1 MQINRRNF
9 LKMVSMGAAAVSLP
23 KMTALSASAEN
34 DKRPNVLF
42 FFVDDMR
49 VQLGCYGKT
58 QVKSPNIDKLA
69 AGGTL
74 FEHAYCSQAV
84 CAPTRICT
92 LSGLRP
98 DSTGIY
104 DLEHPLRDSNK
115 DVITLPQH
123 FKQRGYETITI
134 GKVYH
139 HHEDDRENWT
149 RMPKIEGENYVLPGN
164 QALLKQKEA
173 EAREKGLTGNAKSRY
188 VRGPATECADVQDEA
203 YTGGSIAKVAI
214 EQLNDV
220 KDKPFFMCVGFIKP
234 HLPFCAPKKYWDLY
248 KREDFVV
255 PDRKKPEAM
264 PPIALNDFGEMR
276 VYTDIQK
283 VGPVDDD
290 GTRKLI
296 HGYHACV
303 SFTDAMVG
311 KVLVELETLGLAE
324 NTIVVIWGDHGW
336 KLGEYGSWCK
346 HTNFE
351 LDTHVPLIFRGPGV
365 ATGKRCK
372 SIVEM
377 VDVYPTLAELTGGQ
391 VPSHCAGASMRAL
404 LEKGDAAGWKNMAF
418 SQYPRSSDGQP
429 AMGYSLRKDQWRYTE
444 WHRRDGKLVARELYD
459 HSDSDLAKVNVV
471 DNPENAEL
479 AGRMS
484 ELMKPFVKTRWESF
498 GQVGKNTKGA
508 GARGSKANARGKAK
522 SGKGE

>member
-1 MQINRRNF
+1 MQRRDF
-9 LKMVSMGAAAVSLP
+9 LKMAGAGISSLAFGMSRKSALAEEQAVA
-23 KMTALSASAEN
+23 KKT
-34 DKRPNVLF
+34 NVLF

-98 DSTGIY
+98 DSAGIY

-115 DVITLPQH
+115 TVVTLPQH

-139 HHEDDRENWT
+139 HREDDKENWS
-149 RMPKIEGENYVLPGN
+149 RMPKNDGETYVTPET
-164 QALLKQKEA
+164 QAFLKEKQKEGKA
-173 EAREKGLTGNAKSRY
+173 KGLTGTPLSRY
-188 VRGPATECADVQDEA
+188 VRGPATECADVPDEA
-203 YTGGSIAKVAI
+203 YVGGGIAKAAI
-214 EQLNDV
+214 EQLREV

-248 KREDFVV
+248 KREDFAV
-255 PDRKKPEAM
+255 PERKTPEAM
-264 PPIALNDFGEMR
+264 PKIALNDFGEMR
-276 VYTDIQK
+276 AYTDIPK

-290 GTRKLI
+290 ETRQLI

-311 KVLVELETLGLAE
+311 EVMDELEKLGLAK
-324 NTIVVIWGDHGW
+324 NTIALIWGDHGW

-351 LDTHVPLIFRGPGV
+351 LDTHVPLIFRGPGI
-365 ATGKRCK
+365 AAGKRCPA
-372 SIVEM
+372 IVEM
-377 VDVYPTLAELTGGQ
+377 VDVYPTLADLTGGT
-391 VPSHCAGASMRAL
+391 VPSHCEGASMRTL
-404 LEKGDAAGWKNMAF
+404 LEKRESPTWKNMAI
-418 SQYPRSSDGQP
+418 SQYPRGSDGQP
-429 AMGYSLRKDQWRYTE
+429 VMGYSLRKDQWRYTE
-444 WHRRDGKLVARELYD
+444 WHRKDGQIVARELYD
-459 HSDSDLAKVNVV
+459 HSGSDLATVNVA
-471 DNPENAEL
+471 DKPENADL
-479 AGRMS
+479 VKKLSAQ
-484 ELMKPFVKTRWESF
+484 LKPFVKTRWESL
-498 GQVGKNTKGA
+498 GGGEKQKKGK
-508 GARGSKANARGKAK
+508 
-522 SGKGE
+522 

>member
-1 MQINRRNF
+1 MNRRDF
-9 LKMVSMGAAAVSLP
+9 LKMTGLGVSGLSIGFGREKILAAEQ
-23 KMTALSASAEN
+23 AEQ
-34 DKRPNVLF
+34 KKVNVLF

-58 QVKSPNIDKLA
+58 QVKSPNIDKMA
-69 AGGTL
+69 ADGTL

-104 DLEHPLRDSNK
+104 DLEHPLRASGN
-115 DVITLPQH
+115 DVVTLPQH

-139 HHEDDRENWT
+139 HHEDDKENWS
-149 RMPKIEGENYVLPGN
+149 RMPKAEGESYVKEET
-164 QALLKQKEA
+164 QAFLKERTKEGKA
-173 EAREKGLTGNAKSRY
+173 KGLTGTPLSRF
-188 VRGPATECADVQDEA
+188 VRGPATECADVPDEA
-203 YTGGSIAKVAI
+203 YLGGGIAKAAI
-214 EQLNDV
+214 EQLREV

-248 KREDFVV
+248 KREEFSV
-255 PDRKKPEAM
+255 PDRKTPEAM

-276 VYTDIQK
+276 VYTDIPK

-290 GTRKLI
+290 GTRQLI

-311 KVLVELETLGLAE
+311 RVLGELEGLGLAK
-324 NTIVVIWGDHGW
+324 NTVVVIWGDHGW

-365 ATGKRCK
+365 AMGKRCK

-377 VDVYPTLAELTGGQ
+377 VDVYPTLADITGGT
-391 VPSHCAGASMRAL
+391 VSSHCAGASMRKL
-404 LEKGDAAGWKNMAF
+404 LEKGESTTWKNMAV
-418 SQYPRSSDGQP
+418 SQYPRGSDGQP
-429 AMGYSLRKDQWRYTE
+429 VMGYSLRKDQWRYTE
-444 WHRRDGKLVARELYD
+444 WHRKDGQIIARELYD
-459 HSDSDLAKVNVV
+459 HSGSDVAKVNLVEK
-471 DNPENAEL
+471 PENAGL
-479 AGRMS
+479 VQKLS
-484 ELMKPFVKTRWESF
+484 EQLKPFIKTRWESL
-498 GQVGKNTKGA
+498 GGGAKKKGEQGKK
-508 GARGSKANARGKAK
+508 KAK
-522 SGKGE
+522 N